1 MKTAKGARA
10 KKSKSE
16 KLKKNKKVSY
26 HKQPDNLQL
35 EAWQFVLRKQFGEES
50 PFKIENI
57 GTEPVFSEFR
67 VLNPE
72 TGNEYE
78 VAIRNGETRYG
89 HVPGSDLYHT
99 ANLCTCQDFK
109 TNRLGICKHISA
121 VLNFLGKKRGNKK
134 LLKQSFQAANTW
146 IYLDY
151 RNGREVRIAIGKKSS
166 AEYER
171 WAAAYFDSDGCMKS
185 GAFSVFN
192 KIILEGKKIDNDFIC
207 RPDAFEFILQQ
218 REEIG
223 RRKRIHKAIPEGA
236 ADEYFDQL
244 LPNIKLYLYQ
254 RQGILFAARAGRCL
268 IADEMGLGK
277 TIQALGAAELYRK
290 EIGIQKVLIVCPTS
304 LKYQWKS
311 EIKKFTGQ
319 DAAVVEGMQTKRW
332 KQYEDSESFY
342 HILSYNV
349 ATNDVAALNKMDAD
363 LVILDEAQ
371 RIKNFRTKVAT
382 QLKKIYT
389 PYSIVL
395 TGTPLENKLEELY
408 SIVQF
413 IDQYKLPPLYR
424 FLDRYQVLDEGRVV
438 GYKNLKEISETLGQC
453 MVRRTKKEVLK
464 QLPKRMDK
472 FLFVPMTKEQ
482 SDIHKELADTVARLV
497 AKWRRYHYLSET
509 DRRILILSL
518 SQMRMV
524 CDSTFILDQ
533 KTRFDTKVDELMFIL
548 EEALT
553 NPDQK
558 VVIFSQWERMTR
570 IVAEELDAR
579 EVSYAWLHGGVDS
592 KGRGHLID
600 RFREDPDCKIFL
612 STDAGGIGLNLQGAS
627 LLINLDIPWN
637 PAVLEQRIGRIF
649 RIGQKNN
656 ITVVN
661 MVAVQS
667 IEHRMLSVLAFK
679 SEMAKGVLDPE
690 GEDSI
695 FMSETKLRKFMENV
709 ESLSAPVELEEA
721 EPSGIHSNMETGEED
736 LEVEEIVPPGESKIQ
751 QAPEKETYTGDDD
764 VETAE
769 PSPAETVEKPGK
781 MPQNPEPATGAGLA
795 QAGISFFSGLIN
807 TLGSAEKTKELV
819 ESLVQKDEKSGETY
833 LKIPVESKEVVENAL
848 NLFKNLASAFAGR

>member
-1 MKTAKGARA
+1 MKTTKGQEIKKA
-10 KKSKSE
+10 KKTKP
-16 KLKKNKKVSY
+16 KKIKKVSY

-35 EAWQFVLRKQFGEES
+35 DAWQFVLRKQFGEEN
-50 PFKIENI
+50 PFEFTNTGK
-57 GTEPVFSEFR
+57 EPVFSEFR
-67 VLNPE
+67 VLNPD
-72 TGNEYE
+72 TRNEYE
-78 VAIRNGETRYG
+78 VTIRNSETRFGYI
-89 HVPGSDLYHT
+89 PEPDLYHT
-99 ANLCTCQDFK
+99 ANWCTCQDFK

-134 LLKQSFQAANTW
+134 LLKQTFQAAETC

-151 RNGREVRIAIGKKSS
+151 RNGREIRIAIGTKNTADFEK
-166 AEYER
+166 
-171 WAAAYFDSDGCMKS
+171 WAAAYFDSNGKIKS
-185 GAFSVFN
+185 NSFAGFN

-207 RPDAFEFILQQ
+207 RPDAFEYILQQ

-223 RRKRIHKAIPEGA
+223 RRKKIQHALPDGA

-244 LPNIKLYLYQ
+244 LSNIKLYPYQ
-254 RQGILFAARAGRCL
+254 RQGILFAARSGRCL

-311 EIKKFTGQ
+311 EIKKFTGE
-319 DAAVVEGMQTKRW
+319 DALVVEGMQLKRW
-332 KQYEDSESFY
+332 KQYENSTSFY

-382 QLKKIYT
+382 QLKRIYT
-389 PYSIVL
+389 PYNIVL

-424 FLDRYQVLDEGRVV
+424 FLDRHQVTDEGRVV
-438 GYKNLKEISETLGQC
+438 GYKNLKEISEILGEC
-453 MVRRTKKEVLK
+453 MIRRTKKEVLS

-472 FLFVPMTKEQ
+472 LLFVPMTKEQ
-482 SDIHKELADTVARLV
+482 SDIHKDLGDNVARLV

-509 DRRILILSL
+509 DRRRLILSL

-524 CDSTFILDQ
+524 CDSTFVLDQ

-548 EEALT
+548 EEALS
-553 NPDQK
+553 NPELK

-570 IVAEELDAR
+570 IVAEELETRGVD
-579 EVSYAWLHGGVDS
+579 YALLHGGVDS
-592 KGRGHLID
+592 KDRGHLID
-600 RFREDPDCKIFL
+600 RFREDPACKIFL
-612 STDAGGIGLNLQGAS
+612 STDAGGVGLNLQSAS
-627 LLINLDIPWN
+627 LLINLDVPWN
-637 PAVLEQRIGRIF
+637 PAVLEQRVGRIF
-649 RIGQKNN
+649 RIGQKNA

-661 MVAVQS
+661 MVAAQS

-695 FMSETKLRKFMENV
+695 FMSESKFRKFMENV
-709 ESLSAPVELEEA
+709 ESLSAVSELEGPEA
-721 EPSGIHSNMETGEED
+721 TGIHSNIETGEED
-736 LEVEEIVPPGESKIQ
+736 LEMEETALPGESKTGHE
-751 QAPEKETYTGDDD
+751 PETEIYSGDDD
-764 VETAE
+764 AE
-769 PSPAETVEKPGK
+769 PVRPFPEEKTAQPGK
-781 MPQNPEPATGAGLA
+781 LPQNNEPATGAGLA

-819 ESLVQKDEKSGETY
+819 ESLVQKDEKSGQTY

-848 NLFKNLASAFAGR
+848 NLFKNLASALSGK